1 MRWDAT
7 EVSLLIKIVSRWEG
21 VGSRGSVQLDCAG
34 IITGEFGWC
43 DIIVIIREVAV
54 VVSRCVFRTGT
65 FANVLRRVS
74 KRRLVVIRNWLW
86 GSRASAETRVGNG
99 SVGRRSMGF
108 IVVIIVVVVESSCVV
123 HVVGVIR

>member
-7 EVSLLIKIVSRWEG
+7 EVGLLIKIVSRWES
-21 VGSRGSVQLDCAG
+21 VGSRGSIPLDCTG

-43 DIIVIIREVAV
+43 YIAVIIQEVAV
-54 VVSRCVFRTGT
+54 VVNKYVFRFCT